1 LVSTA
6 LNHSAKNHNIINR
19 SQLEKSEDSKFFAST
34 SRSEETKVRDRM
46 SRRVS
51 QSAILF
57 LTCALCAF
65 APRVC
70 AQVAPATGRAA
81 SPDPPPK
88 WDIFFGYSYLR
99 PFQNVVQVPK
109 PLGTSIDTNFDA
121 VNLGGLF
128 SGSYFFNRYLGV
140 QVEFGEHEWGN
151 TRYPDPIGT
160 EGNDDGFLT
169 IGAGPIVRF
178 PMKYIVPFAHFVAG
192 GAYVNGPYFNP
203 NVWRSDLTVGGGLDI
218 KAPWFNHHL
227 NYRIIQADDE
237 IMHMNYGPTVSE
249 GVINLNAL
257 RLDTGLVLH
266 LGPVAPP
273 PSIALECTTSPRL
286 NAVVFPGDP
295 LTVTMQASGLNPKDN
310 VIYSWS
316 GTGVTGNGT
325 TATVATNSLAPGQ
338 YTVTGSVKE
347 GKPGKE
353 GLKPWEAAVCSASF
367 TVRAFEPPTISCTA
381 NPTVITPGGSSTIT
395 SVATSPQNRPL
406 TYSYTATTGT
416 ITGNGPTAEYNSA
429 GSPTGAVG
437 ITCDTT
443 DDKGQLASSQTSVTI
458 EPPVTPAPPQI
469 QKLCS
474 ITFTTDKKR
483 PRRVDNEAKA
493 CLDEVAL
500 DLKQQAD
507 AKVVIVGEETPDE
520 KSKAS
525 ESHDK
530 VADFAAQRAVNAKNY
545 LVTEQ
550 GIDASRITVVTS
562 GAASRTVENYLVPSG
577 ADFNHDV
584 PGTTAVDENFVKPEV
599 RKPLPERHHAVKPQ
613 K

>member
-1 LVSTA
+1 MSRSFPPISLLLVLWA
-6 LNHSAKNHNIINR
+6 PLVLAPELCAQAAPAANR
-19 SQLEKSEDSKFFAST
+19 S
-34 SRSEETKVRDRM
+34 
-46 SRRVS
+46 
-51 QSAILF
+51 SA
-57 LTCALCAF
+57 
-65 APRVC
+65 
-70 AQVAPATGRAA
+70 
-81 SPDPPPK
+81 PDPPPK
-88 WDIFFGYSYLR
+88 WDIFFGYSYLD
-99 PFQNVVQVPK
+99 PFQNTVQVPK
-109 PLGTSIDTNFDA
+109 PTGSSIDTNFDA

-128 SGSYFFNRYLGV
+128 SGSYFFNRFVGV

-151 TRYPDPIGT
+151 GRYPDPIGT

-178 PMKYIVPFAHFVAG
+178 PMKHIVPFAHFVAG

-203 NVWRSDLTVGGGLDI
+203 SVWRSDLTFGGGLDI
-218 KAPWFNHHL
+218 PTPWFNHHL
-227 NYRIIQADDE
+227 SYRPIQADDS

-273 PSIALECTTSPRL
+273 PPVTLQCTMTPQL
-286 NAVVFPGDP
+286 NAVVFPGEP
-295 LTVTMQASGLNPKDN
+295 LTVTMQASGLDPKYN
-310 VIYSWS
+310 AIYSWS
-316 GTGVTGNGT
+316 GPGVSGNGT
-325 TATVATNSLAPGQ
+325 TAKVATSALAPGR
-338 YTVTGSVKE
+338 YTVRGAVRE

-353 GLKPWEAAVCSASF
+353 GLQPWETAVCSATF
-367 TVRAFEPPTISCTA
+367 TVRGFEPPTISCTA
-381 NPTVITPGGSSTIT
+381 NPATIPPGATSTIT
-395 SVATSPQNRPL
+395 STATSPQNRPL

-437 ITCDTT
+437 ITCDAT

-458 EPPVTPAPPQI
+458 EPPVEPAPPQV

-507 AKVVIVGEETPDE
+507 AKAVIVGEETSAE
-520 KSKAS
+520 KREAEASKGKIS
-525 ESHDK
+525 
-530 VADFAAQRAVNAKNY
+530 DFAAQRAVNAKNY
-545 LVTEQ
+545 LVTDQ
-550 GIDASRITVVTS
+550 GIDPSRITPVT
-562 GAASRTVENYLVPSG
+562 GATPGKTVENYLVPPG

-584 PGTTAVDENFVKPEV
+584 PGTTPVDENAVKPEV
-599 RKPLPERHHAVKPQ
+599 RKPLPQRRPATPQ

>member
-1 LVSTA
+1 M
-6 LNHSAKNHNIINR
+6 
-19 SQLEKSEDSKFFAST
+19 SQ
-34 SRSEETKVRDRM
+34 
-46 SRRVS
+46 RVS
-51 QSAILF
+51 PSAIL
-57 LTCALCAF
+57 LIVLALWSFSIC
-65 APRVC
+65 VC
-70 AQVAPATGRAA
+70 AQVAPAAGRASA
-81 SPDPPPK
+81 ADPPPR
-88 WDIFFGYSYLR
+88 WDIFFGYSYLD

-109 PLGTSIDTNFDA
+109 PTGSSIDTNFDA

-128 SGSYFFNRYLGV
+128 SGSYFFNRFLGV

-151 TRYPDPIGT
+151 SRYPNPIGT

-178 PMKYIVPFAHFVAG
+178 PMKHIVPFAHFVAG

-203 NVWRSDLTVGGGLDI
+203 NVWRSDLTAGGGLDI
-218 KAPWFNHHL
+218 KTPWFNHHL
-227 NYRIIQADDE
+227 DYRMIQADDE

-266 LGPVAPP
+266 LGPIAPP
-273 PSIALECTTSPRL
+273 PNITLECTTSPKL
-286 NAVVFPGDP
+286 NAVIFPGDP

-316 GTGVTGNGT
+316 GTGVTGNGN
-325 TATVATNSLAPGQ
+325 TATVDTNSLPPGQ
-338 YTVTGSVKE
+338 YSVTGSVKE

-353 GLKPWEAAVCSASF
+353 GLKPWETAVCSASF
-367 TVRAFEPPTISCTA
+367 TVRAFEPPTISCVA
-381 NPTVITPGGSSTIT
+381 NPSTIPPGATSTIT
-395 SVATSPQNRPL
+395 STAASPQNRPL
-406 TYSYTATTGT
+406 TYSYTATTGS
-416 ITGNGPTAEYNSA
+416 ITGIGPTAEYNSS

-437 ITCDTT
+437 ITCDAT
-443 DDKGQLASSQTSVTI
+443 DDKGHLATSQISLTI
-458 EPPVTPAPPQI
+458 EAPVAPAPPQV

-507 AKVVIVGEETPDE
+507 AKLDIVGEETPDE
-520 KSKAS
+520 KTKATA
-525 ESHDK
+525 SHGN

-550 GIDASRITVVTS
+550 GIDPSRITVVT
-562 GAASRTVENYLVPSG
+562 GATPGQTVENYLVPAG
-577 ADFNHDV
+577 ADFNRDV
-584 PGTTAVDENFVKPEV
+584 PGTTPVDENVVKPEI
-599 RKPLPERHHAVKPQ
+599 RKPLPPKHRPARSQ